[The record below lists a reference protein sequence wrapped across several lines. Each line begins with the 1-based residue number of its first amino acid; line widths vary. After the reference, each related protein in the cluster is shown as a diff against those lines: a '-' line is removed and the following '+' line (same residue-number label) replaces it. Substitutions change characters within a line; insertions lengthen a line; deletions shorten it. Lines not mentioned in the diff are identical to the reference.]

1 MKVEMIIETKE
12 GKGYRKPMETEETTE
27 IRLTVE
33 VKCYAEAQRIAKAL
47 FPNRNEEFEYFDM
60 VCID

>member
-1 MKVEMIIETKE
+1 MKVEMIIKTKE

-27 IRLTVE
+27 ITLTLDVS
-33 VKCYAEAQRIAKAL
+33 CYVEAQRIIASL
-47 FPNRNEEFEYFDM
+47 FPNRYEDFEYFDT